1 MNNGFYK
8 LVHDLKDKER
18 LIGKTI
24 PRQKDKS
31 NPPPLLEE
39 DENSANGRNVI
50 VVRVTDL
57 MMNNMGNRANK
68 MSV

>member
-31 NPPPLLEE
+31 NPPLLEE

-68 MSV
+68 MNV